1 MYHLSS
7 SPADRA
13 NYDEAVRAHARECLR
28 SAATETPIWR
38 INPDKLARRI
48 LEGLPASDNPKE
60 AEARYL
66 NTFRSVHAEML
77 RDAIAEAL
85 PGNIAKHI
93 QPCKLLRM
101 PDGDALEDIGD
112 AAGYF
117 EDGDGGKEPD
127 GDLLLIPANMCSPDE
142 LDAALEA
149 GGEVVEGCKFYYPD
163 AVVIRRRSSRII
175 TPGKVAVGGWCAYSR
190 AFVGYALRRE
200 VAEAVCAASIMM
212 EAVRNDVEKH
222 IRPTRLMWMPLSD
235 LLEKL
240 GNAARHFSD
249 NGKKPDGDAWLAPAN
264 VFSLEDLAAALRAG
278 GELIDGYAFWYPRDV
293 VVNPD
298 MPCIAVA
305 GEVADDG
312 WCGYSALGIGYAL
325 RREVAEAVCA
335 ASIAQAK
342 EEGVDEAVCAASIMM
357 EAVRNDAEKHIQP
370 TRLLWMSGS
379 LLEALGDAARHFSDN
394 GKKPDGDAWL
404 APAKVFSLEDLA
416 AALRAGGELIDGY
429 AFSYPRRVVVKRYMP
444 CIAVAGEVA
453 DGRWCGYSSLG
464 TGYALRREVA
474 EAVCAASFAR
484 VKGEEEDDQ
493 RQFGFTRGQESLC

>member
-1 MYHLSS
+1 MSS
-7 SPADRA
+7 DSA
-13 NYDEAVRAHARECLR
+13 NHDDAVRAWARECLR
-28 SAATETPIWR
+28 NAATEVPIWE

-48 LEGLPASDNPKE
+48 IEIKDLPASDDPKA
-60 AEARYL
+60 AEARCL
-66 NTFRSVHAEML
+66 GAFRAVHAEML
-77 RDAIAEAL
+77 CDAIADAL
-85 PGNIAKHI
+85 PGDIPKHI
-93 QPCKLLRM
+93 QPCKLLWM
-101 PDGDALEDIGD
+101 PGDSLEALGD

-117 EDGDGGKEPD
+117 EDGGEEPD
-127 GDLLLIPANMCSPDE
+127 GDLLLIPAKMCSPDE
-142 LDAALEA
+142 LAAALKA
-149 GGEVVEGCKFYYPD
+149 GGKVVEGYEFRYPE
-163 AVVIRRRSSRII
+163 AVVIKRRSPRII
-175 TPGKVAVGGWCAYSR
+175 APGKVAVGGWCAYSR

-484 VKGEEEDDQ
+484 VKGEEEDNQ